1 VNLIENWFAQLT
13 KKRLTNSA
21 FTSIAALID
30 AIEEWI
36 SHWNDDPSPFVWTK
50 PANDII
56 AKVQRG
62 RTTLTHQ
69 INSATHH

>member
-1 VNLIENWFAQLT
+1 
-13 KKRLTNSA
+13 
-21 FTSIAALID
+21 
-30 AIEEWI
+30 
-36 SHWNDDPSPFVWTK
+36 VWTK